1 MLNLKPY
8 LYGGLALA
16 LLYGAYQLFQY
27 HKDAIDT
34 AVVAAEN
41 TMILKQEQ
49 AINIREEE
57 LLTVAKADL
66 QEVGVRLEVSRKK
79 VNDLERQLLIEHDLD
94 RLLQRK
100 PGLVLKIVNKGT
112 REYLKE
118 LEEITK

>member
-1 MLNLKPY
+1 MLNFKPY
-8 LYGGLALA
+8 LYGGLALV
-16 LLYGAYQLFQY
+16 LVYGAWQLFQY
-27 HKDAIDT
+27 HKDTVAA

-57 LLTVAKADL
+57 LLAVAKVDL
-66 QEVGVRLEVSRKK
+66 QEVEVRLEVSRKK
-79 VNDLERQLLIEHDLD
+79 VSDLEQQLLIEHDLD

-100 PGLVLKIVNKGT
+100 PKAVLRIVNNGT
-112 REYLKE
+112 EEYLKE